1 MPRHGSKP
9 TKLDRKLANLRAEL
23 SSLKKNGKSDRD
35 IVEGSQEHDDLKAR
49 LAMLVQEQ
57 KDKRPVAR
65 VNAHTTAVVHESEER
80 VRRDIKDV
88 NDVLSGKETGPQEGQ
103 TDKERLKQVR
113 LQKRALDNEVGDI
126 KERESERLAKIR
138 KVPTGSSAAGTSSS
152 SSGSAAMAVD
162 LPDPEGNSIQ

>member
-1 MPRHGSKP
+1 MPMQGSKP

-23 SSLKKNGKSDRD
+23 SSLKKNGKGRD
-35 IVEGSQEHDDLKAR
+35 IVDGSEEHDDLKAR

-65 VNAHTTAVVHESEER
+65 VNAHTTAVVRASEER
-80 VRRDIKDV
+80 LSRDIKEV
-88 NDVLSGKETGPQEGQ
+88 HDVLRGKETGRQEDQ
-103 TDKERLKQVR
+103 TDKERLKQIR

-126 KERESERLAKIR
+126 KERESERLAKFR

-152 SSGSAAMAVD
+152 SSGSAAMA
-162 LPDPEGNSIQ
+162 GS